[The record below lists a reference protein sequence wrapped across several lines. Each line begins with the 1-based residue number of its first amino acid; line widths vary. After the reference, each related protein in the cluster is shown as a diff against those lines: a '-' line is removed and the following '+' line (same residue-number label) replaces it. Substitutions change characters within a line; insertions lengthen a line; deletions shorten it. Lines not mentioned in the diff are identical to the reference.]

1 MHSPFGARPRSALK
15 RKNMMRST
23 PQAMSGFQG
32 RRQISPNKP
41 SPYGEERKRPAG
53 IGADFEERA
62 TKFFGNKGRDDTDS
76 LYNKKT
82 YHSTDM
88 DLTNF
93 DTFDYGERD
102 PIYDNTVVGHK
113 GITRI
118 IIENPLLNNVHFQML
133 LFYNFFYSLLHF
145 FLLFTI
151 LIYKLWIFR
160 TREYKE
166 YIAFV
171 LIILY
176 LPLEFASLYF
186 GYRGNINETVRL
198 QSLIYNIVP

>member
-1 MHSPFGARPRSALK
+1 MQSPFGAKPRSAFK
-15 RKNMMRST
+15 RKNMIRNT
-23 PQAMSGFQG
+23 PQARSGFGGG
-32 RRQISPNKP
+32 RQVSPNK
-41 SPYGEERKRPAG
+41 STLYGEERKRPAG

-62 TKFFGNKGRDDTDS
+62 LNYFGSKGRDDTDS
-76 LYNKKT
+76 IYNKKT

-93 DTFDYGERD
+93 ETMDYGERD
-102 PIYDNTVVGHK
+102 PIYDNTLVGHK

-118 IIENPLLNNVHFQML
+118 IIENPLLNNVYFQML
-133 LFYNFFYSLLHF
+133 LFYNFFYALLHF

-151 LIYKLWIFR
+151 LIYKLWIFK

-176 LPLEFASLYF
+176 LPLELTSLYF
-186 GYRGNINETVRL
+186 GYRGNINETV
-198 QSLIYNIVP
+198 SLDNLTRHIVP